1 VSVSPHQEDEV
12 SRTRSLLTALLT
24 LSAVLLMAG
33 SASARS
39 HDRNHDRIPDR
50 WEKRHHL
57 SLHVKQTR
65 RDQDHDGLTNLGEFK
80 AGMSPRDA
88 DSDDDGLD
96 DGDEHAGQVATFD
109 GTTLTLSLAG
119 GGTLSGEVVSGV
131 TEIECD
137 DHPAA
142 APAARTSSDDEGD
155 DHGGDRG
162 DAGDDHGGDRGQD
175 GDDEGDGGQDDGS
188 RDDQQAGNCG
198 TEALQPGARVAEA
211 ELKVV
216 GGKAVFE
223 KLELE

>member
-1 VSVSPHQEDEV
+1 
-12 SRTRSLLTALLT
+12 
-24 LSAVLLMAG
+24 MAG

-39 HDRNHDRIPDR
+39 HDRNHDRLPDR

-65 RDQDHDGLTNLGEFK
+65 RDQDKDGLTNLGEFK
-80 AGMSPRDA
+80 AGLNPRDA

-96 DGDEHAGQVATFD
+96 DSDEHAGQVATFD

-119 GGTLSGEVVSGV
+119 GGTLSGNVVSGV

-137 DHPAA
+137 DSAT
-142 APAARTSSDDEGD
+142 APTAQMSSDDEGD
-155 DHGGDRG
+155 DEHGDDERG
-162 DAGDDHGGDRGQD
+162 DDDGDHGDDDHG
-175 GDDEGDGGQDDGS
+175 DDDHD
-188 RDDQQAGNCG
+188 AGNCG
-198 TEALQPGARVAEA
+198 PEALQPGARVAEA

-223 KLELE
+223 KIELG

>member
-1 VSVSPHQEDEV
+1 M

-65 RDQDHDGLTNLGEFK
+65 RDQDEDGLTNLGEYK
-80 AGMSPRDA
+80 AGMNPRDA

-96 DGDEHAGQVATFD
+96 DGDEHAGRIATFD
-109 GTTLTLSLAG
+109 GTTLTLALAG
-119 GGTLSGEVVSGV
+119 GGTLSGKVVSGF
-131 TEIECD
+131 TQIECE
-137 DHPAA
+137 HSS
-142 APAARTSSDDEGD
+142 AARTSSDDDDHGD
-155 DHGGDRG
+155 DHGGDRDG
-162 DAGDDHGGDRGQD
+162 DGDHGDDDENDDHG
-175 GDDEGDGGQDDGS
+175 DDD
-188 RDDQQAGNCG
+188 CG
-198 TEALQPGARVAEA
+198 AEALQPGARVAEA
-211 ELKVV
+211 ELKIV

-223 KLELE
+223 ELELE